1 MTVITTI
8 VWNMLAAKRTVDT
21 TVVLVSSLSEVFLSD
36 LLSEFEDISN

>member
-1 MTVITTI
+1 MTVITII